1 MALSRLVKKLKAGG
15 DLTAAEA
22 EGAARTLASAEAPPA
37 DKKAFLVA
45 LSEKGETV
53 EEVAAFAKTFRA
65 LARDP
70 RLDAWQ
76 ERAID
81 MVGTGGSGFGGFNV
95 TSVASLIVAAHGVPV
110 LKHGNRAITS
120 KSGSADFFGALGI
133 PMLTDPAELR
143 RSVESLGFCFFFAP
157 GFHPAFKEIMPV
169 RKELAGEG
177 RRTVFNILGPLINP
191 AQPARQ
197 LLGVFHPRWVQPLAD
212 VLEAVGVKTGM
223 AVCSELPGGQCIDE
237 LTTAGENHIA
247 GFGTLRGMKHDW
259 SFSALGLEP
268 CTPEELHGGDA
279 EANVARLREL
289 ITGKAPRG
297 LEDTVCLN
305 AAAGLLI
312 SGAVNNPK
320 AGLKRAR
327 EILRSGE
334 LASWL
339 ARARGFFAEPG
350 S

>member
-1 MALSRLVKKLKAGG
+1 MVKKLEAGES
-15 DLTAAEA
+15 LEAAEA
-22 EGAARTLASAEAPPA
+22 TAAAHALARDSVPPA
-37 DKKAFLVA
+37 EKRAFLVA
-45 LSEKGETV
+45 LSRKGESV
-53 EEVAAFAKTFRA
+53 CEVTAFASAFRG

-70 RLDAWQ
+70 RLDAWRS
-76 ERAID
+76 RAID

-95 TSVASLIVAAHGVPV
+95 TSAASLIVAAQGIPV

-133 PMLTDPAELR
+133 PMLTEPTELR
-143 RSVESLGFCFFFAP
+143 RCVDSLGFCFFFAP

-169 RKELAGEG
+169 RRDLAAEG
-177 RRTVFNILGPLINP
+177 IRTVFNILGPLINP
-191 AQPARQ
+191 AQPERQ
-197 LLGVFHPRWVQPLAD
+197 LLGVFHPDWVRPLAD

-223 AVCSELPGGQCIDE
+223 SVCCVLPDGRHIDE
-237 LTTAGENHIA
+237 LATAGENHIA
-247 GFGTLRGMKHDW
+247 GFGALREAKHDW
-259 SFSALGLEP
+259 SLSALGLEP
-268 CTPEELHGGDA
+268 CPPEHLHGGDA

-289 ITGKAPRG
+289 IRGKGPRG

-312 SGAVNNPK
+312 SGAVDNPR
-320 AGLKRAR
+320 AGLQRAR
-327 EILRSGE
+327 DILLNGE
-334 LASWL
+334 LAAWL